1 MAMQLNSVKNRMLML
16 SPSVQIG
23 IEKESNINDFKLEKP
38 LGKGAFGK
46 VFKAQHLKTGKVMA
60 IKQIEKKLIQ

>member
-1 MAMQLNSVKNRMLML
+1 ML